1 MSGEKGAGRARA
13 LGGVEGM
20 AAVFGLEA
28 WGWARRRAAELQAA
42 AMASEGENE
51 WWRDALAET
60 SIAGYKNI
68 DEWSPPCGWKAHER
82 PRA

>member
-1 MSGEKGAGRARA
+1 
-13 LGGVEGM
+13 M

-28 WGWARRRAAELQAA
+28 WGWAMRRATELQAA
-42 AMASEGENE
+42 VMASEGENE
-51 WWRDALAET
+51 WWRDTLAET
-60 SIAGYKNI
+60 SIAGYKI